1 MKKFSRLSSVL
12 AVFVLLI
19 SVLAACGNSD
29 SKPADDNSATEEKK
43 TRTYKSDFGDV
54 EIPANPERVVV
65 LGPTYVGYLLTLGV
79 TPIGVTQ
86 MAIDNPYFE
95 GKLEDAT
102 NLGEGTSAEAVLEL
116 DPDLIIAYNT
126 DENIEVLKE
135 TAPTVQIEYGKL
147 DFKDQ
152 LREFGKMLGKEDQ
165 AEQWITQ
172 WDEKV
177 AQNKQKVVDAVGDKT
192 VSLIQPYAKGIYIYG
207 DSYARGGEIIYTEF
221 GLKAPPKA
229 QEEAVDNGPGY
240 ASISLEVL
248 PEYAGDYIFTSK
260 WAGDTAENNVSESN
274 IWKDLPAVKNG
285 TVFEVDSAGSF
296 FNDPLSLDQQF
307 DFIVEKLTNN

>member
-1 MKKFSRLSSVL
+1 MKKISSVL
-12 AVFVLLI
+12 AILVLLI
-19 SVLAACGNSD
+19 SVLAACGNND
-29 SKPADDNSATEEKK
+29 SKPADDNSATEEKE

-65 LGPTYVGYLLTLGV
+65 LGPTYVGYLLTLGN
-79 TPIGVTQ
+79 TPAGVPQ
-86 MAIDNPYFE
+86 LALDNPHYE
-95 GKLEDAT
+95 GKLEGAT
-102 NLGEGTSAEAVLEL
+102 NLGDGTSAEAVLEL
-116 DPDLIIAYNT
+116 QPDLIIAYNT
-126 DENIEVLKE
+126 DENIEILKE

-152 LREFGKMLGKEDQ
+152 LREFGKMLGKEDE
-165 AEQWITQ
+165 AEKWITQ

-192 VSLIQPYAKGIYIYG
+192 VSLLQPYAKGIYVYG

-240 ASISLEVL
+240 ASVSLEVL

-260 WAGDTAENNVSESN
+260 WAGDTAENNVSEST
-274 IWKDLPAVKNG
+274 IWKELPAVKNG

-296 FNDPLSLDQQF
+296 FNDPMSLDQQF